1 MAAHYLRMNADSPDS
16 QDLDVVVD
24 VLRNGGLIIYPT
36 DTVYGIGCDIT
47 NTKALAN
54 LARFKGV
61 KPEKANFSI
70 VCHDLSHLSE
80 YAKVSTPT
88 YKLLK
93 KAFPGAF
100 TFILS
105 ASPKMPKFFKGKKT
119 IGIRIPDNNIP
130 RAIVERL
137 GEPIITTSVHDD
149 DKIIEYTTDPHMIYE
164 NFKDQV
170 DLVIDGGYGNNI
182 PSTIVD
188 YTGQE
193 PLVVRE
199 GLGDLNGLL

>member
-1 MAAHYLRMNADSPDS
+1 MAAHYLRMNADPPDS

-105 ASPKMPKFFKGKKT
+105 ASPKMPKFFRGKKT

>member
-1 MAAHYLRMNADSPDS
+1 MAAHYLRMNADSPDF

-105 ASPKMPKFFKGKKT
+105 ASPKMPKFFRGKKT

-199 GLGDLNGLL
+199 GLGDLNGLI

>member
-1 MAAHYLRMNADSPDS
+1 MAALYLRMSEDSPS
-16 QDLDVVVD
+16 SKDLDKVAE

-100 TFILS
+100 TFILN
-105 ASPKMPKFFKGKKT
+105 ASPKLPKFFKGKKT
-119 IGIRIPDNNIP
+119 IGIRIPNNNIP

-149 DKIIEYTTDPHMIYE
+149 DKIIEYTTDPQMIYE

-188 YTGQE
+188 YTGAD
-193 PLVVRE
+193 PLIVRE
-199 GLGDLNGLL
+199 GLGDLNELL

>member
-105 ASPKMPKFFKGKKT
+105 ASPKMPKFFRGKKT

>member
-1 MAAHYLRMNADSPDS
+1 MNADSPDS